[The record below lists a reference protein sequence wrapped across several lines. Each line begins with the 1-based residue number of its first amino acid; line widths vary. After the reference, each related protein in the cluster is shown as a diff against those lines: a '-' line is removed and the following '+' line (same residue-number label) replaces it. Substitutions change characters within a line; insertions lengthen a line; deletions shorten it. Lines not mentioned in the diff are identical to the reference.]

1 MGIRSNSTSWQ
12 FWPSRVRWAPPDG
25 HSAALQTAPGRPN
38 GWKMGS
44 PATIRAPSELLAS
57 TSSHTRKQI
66 LPRFA
71 LGSPSINKKVLAETL
86 QPGPRR
92 RKPRERRRY
101 LSRAMP
107 QAASTRTSYM
117 TLACLSTGN
126 RGIRHKPD
134 GIRGVARCLD
144 CRRPLLLPAP
154 VKPRAQCTRQEAD
167 DAKNDSPHHHRAH
180 PPSPIIGTW
189 LASSS
194 CVTCVFVTHLSDTNY
209 HRRMQAGLAEPER
222 AQRATSPLG
231 PWAHIRHHGRKAVHV
246 RRTEVPSQTRSRRGR
261 ARGARCRC
269 STATTWTAPTTT
281 SAPPS
286 SWRTSADSRP
296 PNPSTARPRRR
307 FDCQPDR
314 RCAKTVKSG

>member
-1 MGIRSNSTSWQ
+1 MPRLPTS
-12 FWPSRVRWAPPDG
+12 
-25 HSAALQTAPGRPN
+25 
-38 GWKMGS
+38 
-44 PATIRAPSELLAS
+44 S
-57 TSSHTRKQI
+57 TSSCPCKAAR
-66 LPRFA
+66 PMYPP
-71 LGSPSINKKVLAETL
+71 GS
-86 QPGPRR
+86 RR
-92 RKPRERRRY
+92 RKERFSSSP
-101 LSRAMP
+101 SR
-107 QAASTRTSYM
+107 S
-117 TLACLSTGN
+117 
-126 RGIRHKPD
+126 
-134 GIRGVARCLD
+134 
-144 CRRPLLLPAP
+144 
-154 VKPRAQCTRQEAD
+154 
-167 DAKNDSPHHHRAH
+167 

-231 PWAHIRHHGRKAVHV
+231 PWAHIRHHGRKAVHA